1 MFKLFNKI
9 GRYLKQIVT
18 LLLFAATIVLIVYM
32 LPREHKFDLEY
43 SIGSPW
49 KHDNLTA
56 NFSFS
61 IYKTDTE
68 LLIEKDSLLSK
79 YYPYFTFDATVVS
92 DNMSAFKNEFIKEW
106 IEFSLDEYQ
115 IENDSIY
122 AESGRY
128 LPLRNLQEKYLNML
142 LELLEGVYLKG
153 IIREPSPQEISMV
166 NIELINILKGNVVHE
181 VKPKSLYSVKSAYQY
196 INEEIEKTIQNERNR
211 QFRRYRSFL
220 NEFDMNTYLEEN
232 IYFNAEKTQLERDEA
247 IKRISLTKGFIQEGE
262 LIISKGLIIS
272 QETYQILESYKRDY
286 SEQFGKVN
294 SLIAWLGRIILVS
307 IALVVLFLFLK
318 NFREEVLKSIVKTGF
333 ILFMIVLM
341 IFVGM
346 VAYKWISATKAYNLN
361 NVTYYLV
368 PFAILPIILRTFY
381 DDRVALFVHFITVLL
396 AAFFADNRFEFVFLN
411 IIAGMVS
418 IFSLTNLYHRS
429 RFFLAAL
436 LVTVSYA
443 VTYTGMIVISDG
455 TVTLINWIY
464 YRDFAI
470 NGILILLSFLLIY
483 LFEKTFGFLS
493 DTTLMELS
501 DTNQP
506 LLRKLAENAP
516 ATFQHSLQV
525 ANLSEEAIRHIGG
538 NPMLV
543 RTGALYHDIGKM
555 IDASYFTENQG
566 GGPNPHANKDLKES
580 ADIIINHVTKGKEL
594 AKKHKLPD
602 AIVSFI
608 LTHHGTSTTKYFY
621 KTYQNLH
628 PDEEVDKSDF
638 QYPGPKPM
646 SKENAVLMMADTV
659 EAASR
664 SLESYSKEAI
674 SELVERL
681 VNAQIE
687 EGQFE
692 DADITFKQIKKVKE
706 VFKDRL
712 NTIYHARIAYPK

>member
-1 MFKLFNKI
+1 MLKLFNQI
-9 GRYLKQIVT
+9 GKYLKQIVT
-18 LLLFAATIVLIVYM
+18 LILFAVTVTLIVYM
-32 LPREHKFDLEY
+32 LPRKPKFDLEY

-49 KHDNLTA
+49 KYDNLTA

-61 IYKTDTE
+61 IYKTDAE
-68 LLIEKDSLLSK
+68 LQTEKDSLLRTH
-79 YYPYFTFDATVVS
+79 YPFFTFDATVVS
-92 DNMSAFKNEFIKEW
+92 DNINAFKNEFTKKW
-106 IEFSLDEYQ
+106 LRFTLDEYH
-115 IENDSIY
+115 IDNDSIY
-122 AESGRY
+122 YESARY
-128 LPLRNLQEKYLNML
+128 LPLRNLQEHYSNILLNL
-142 LELLEGVYLKG
+142 LERVYMKG
-153 IIREPSPQEISMV
+153 IVRDPSPQEFIMT
-166 NIELINILKGNVVHE
+166 NIELINVLKGNIVHE
-181 VKPKSLYSVKSAYQY
+181 VKYKSLYSVKSAYQY
-196 INEEIEKTIQNERNR
+196 ITRELQKEIDSDRNWQLR
-211 QFRRYRSFL
+211 KYLAFL
-220 NEFDMNTYLEEN
+220 NEFDMNNYLAEN
-232 IYFNAEKTQLERDEA
+232 IYFNTAKTQMERSEVE
-247 IKRISLTKGFIQEGE
+247 KGISLTKGIIQEGE
-262 LIISKGLIIS
+262 LIITKGLIVS
-272 QETYQILESYKRDY
+272 QDTYQILESYKRDY
-286 SEQFGKVN
+286 SEQFGNVN
-294 SLIAWLGRIILVS
+294 TLIAWLGRLILVS
-307 IALVVLFLFLK
+307 IALIVLFLFLK
-318 NFREEVLKSIVKTGF
+318 NFRKEILQSIVKTSF
-333 ILFMIVLM
+333 ILFMMVIM
-341 IFVGM
+341 IFIGM
-346 VAYKWISATKAYNLN
+346 VAYKWITATKSYNLN

-368 PFAILPIILRTFY
+368 PFAILPIILRTFF
-381 DDRVALFVHFITVLL
+381 DDRVALFVHFITILL

-436 LVTVSYA
+436 LVIIAYSI
-443 VTYTGMIVISDG
+443 TYTGMVVVRDG
-455 TVTLINWIY
+455 TINLINWIN

-483 LFEKTFGFLS
+483 LFEKIFGFLS

-566 GGPNPHANKDLKES
+566 GGPNPHTNKDLKES
-580 ADIIINHVTKGKEL
+580 AKIIIDHVSKGKEL
-594 AKKHKLPD
+594 AKKHKLPE
-602 AIVSFI
+602 AIISFI
-608 LTHHGTSTTKYFY
+608 ISHHGTSTAKYFY
-621 KTYQNLH
+621 KTYQNQH
-628 PDEEVDKSDF
+628 SDEKVDKSDF
-638 QYPGPKPM
+638 QYPGPKPI

-664 SLESYSKEAI
+664 SLENYSKESI

-681 VNAQIE
+681 INAQVE

-692 DADITFKQIKKVKE
+692 DADITFKDIKKVKE

-712 NTIYHARIAYPK
+712 NIIYHARIAYPK